1 MDSSPK
7 VRSTE
12 VWLLLVAATCLS
24 WWLGTDHALDAS
36 VTAPVVLVV
45 AFGKAWLVTRSFME
59 LQHAPLV
66 LRSLFDIWILLV
78 GGALVVLYIS
88 L

>member
-24 WWLGTDHALDAS
+24 WWLGTDHAISAS

-45 AFGKAWLVTRSFME
+45 AFGKARLVTRSFME

-66 LRSLFDIWILLV
+66 LRTLFDIWILVV
-78 GGALVVLYIS
+78 GGALVILYVL

>member
-1 MDSSPK
+1 MDSSSK

-24 WWLGTDHALDAS
+24 WWLGTDHTLYAN

-66 LRSLFDIWILLV
+66 LRRLFDIWILVV
-78 GGALVVLYIS
+78 GGTLVVLYV
-88 L
+88 LL